1 MITKEDLNKAF
12 QKVSKALEKDESIN
26 ILMALDDFQS
36 LMLTLGFTK
45 QDSTFFIIGDAIST
59 LSYHLKDM
67 YSRFVP
73 GVVPKEILS
82 NATSRIR
89 KVLNNVRKCLFIL
102 QKEMLEDD
110 KPDYKAILEAIGQI
124 YLESYEMFKFRS
136 SYVFPSEFA
145 SE

>member
-1 MITKEDLNKAF
+1 
-12 QKVSKALEKDESIN
+12 
-26 ILMALDDFQS
+26 MALDDFQS